1 MIRLRQIKGADQGR
15 EFEFEQDLIR
25 IGRMPDSD
33 VNFDPEVD
41 LDASGRHAEIRNEDG
56 RYLLI
61 DTGSRN
67 GTWLNGQRIKHA
79 ALARGDEIEFG
90 RGGPKLEIE
99 SVNNTPSSREPTRRM
114 TGRPKARDPRFDPMA
129 MPVTSA
135 TRLEDLKRGAD
146 SRKFRDARLDASA
159 TGSSRRR
166 RRRSRSR
173 LLWLAAALV
182 LASAIGIV
190 VAAAH
195 PVARS
200 AVPPPGCAFA
210 SFPQGTAQHE

>member
-1 MIRLRQIKGADQGR
+1 MIRLRQITGADNGR

-79 ALARGDEIEFG
+79 ALSRGDEIEFG
-90 RGGPKLEIE
+90 RGGPKIQIE
-99 SVNNTPSSREPTRRM
+99 MVQNRYDSREPTRRI
-114 TGRPKARDPRFDPMA
+114 TRRSSEREPRFDPLA
-129 MPVTSA
+129 MPVTTA
-135 TRLEDLKRGAD
+135 TRLEDLTGAQALHPE
-146 SRKFRDARLDASA
+146 SFLPPEARPPVERS
-159 TGSSRRR
+159 G
-166 RRRSRSR
+166 RRSSAG
-173 LLWLAAALV
+173 LW
-182 LASAIGIV
+182 
-190 VAAAH
+190 VAAAVVLLAGAAF
-195 PVARS
+195 VAIAMLR
-200 AVPPPGCAFA
+200 
-210 SFPQGTAQHE
+210 

>member
-1 MIRLRQIKGADQGR
+1 LSCSVIRLRQITGADNGR

-79 ALARGDEIEFG
+79 ALNKGDEIEFG
-90 RGGPKLEIE
+90 RGGPKIEIE
-99 SVNNTPSSREPTRRM
+99 MVQNRFDSREPTRRI
-114 TGRPKARDPRFDPMA
+114 TRRSAEREPRFDPLA
-129 MPVTSA
+129 MPVTTA
-135 TRLEDLKRGAD
+135 TRLEDLI
-146 SRKFRDARLDASA
+146 
-159 TGSSRRR
+159 GSPELLPEGLRPEEPTSTAPRESRRR
-166 RRRSRSR
+166 SSSAA
-173 LLWLAAALV
+173 LWMAAGVVLLAAVA
-182 LASAIGIV
+182 IV
-190 VAAAH
+190 VGAAL
-195 PVARS
+195 R
-200 AVPPPGCAFA
+200 
-210 SFPQGTAQHE
+210 

>member
-1 MIRLRQIKGADQGR
+1 MIRLRQIKGADDGR

-79 ALARGDEIEFG
+79 ALSKGDEIEFG

-99 SVNNTPSSREPTRRM
+99 MVRNRYDSREPTRRM
-114 TGRPKARDPRFDPMA
+114 TRRSHEREPRFDPLA
-129 MPVTSA
+129 MPVTTA
-135 TRLEDLKRGAD
+135 TRLEDLTGAQALHPE
-146 SRKFRDARLDASA
+146 SFLPPEPQPREEPRPQR
-159 TGSSRRR
+159 SSTA
-166 RRRSRSR
+166 
-173 LLWLAAALV
+173 LWVVAAIVLV
-182 LASAIGIV
+182 AGVAIV
-190 VAAAH
+190 VAATL
-195 PVARS
+195 
-200 AVPPPGCAFA
+200 
-210 SFPQGTAQHE
+210 Q

>member
-1 MIRLRQIKGADQGR
+1 MIRLRQIRGADSGR

-79 ALARGDEIEFG
+79 ALRPGDEIEIG
-90 RGGPKLEIE
+90 RGGPKLEIA
-99 SVNNTPSSREPTRRM
+99 SVQNRPSSREPTGHVRSGGM
-114 TGRPKARDPRFDPMA
+114 QRDPRFDPLA
-129 MPVTSA
+129 MPVTTA
-135 TRLEDLKRGAD
+135 TRLEDLMARPDLLPESLRVSEVSQGAI
-146 SRKFRDARLDASA
+146 RN
-159 TGSSRRR
+159 RRR
-166 RRRSRSR
+166 QRSS
-173 LLWLAAALV
+173 AALWGAAGVV
-182 LASAIGIV
+182 LLVAIAIV
-190 VAAAH
+190 V
-195 PVARS
+195 S
-200 AVPPPGCAFA
+200 A
-210 SFPQGTAQHE
+210 SLQ

>member
-1 MIRLRQIKGADQGR
+1 MIRLRHTQGADNGR

-79 ALARGDEIEFG
+79 ALNKGDEIEFG
-90 RGGPKLEIE
+90 RGGPRLEIE
-99 SVNNTPSSREPTRRM
+99 SVQNRFDSREPTRRI
-114 TGRPKARDPRFDPMA
+114 TRSPRQREPRFDPLA

-135 TRLEDLKRGAD
+135 TRLEDLTGAQELHPE
-146 SRKFRDARLDASA
+146 SFLPPEVRLP
-159 TGSSRRR
+159 TERP
-166 RRRSRSR
+166 RRRSAA
-173 LLWLAAALV
+173 LLWVAAGFLLV
-182 LASAIGIV
+182 AAVAV
-190 VAAAH
+190 VA
-195 PVARS
+195 
-200 AVPPPGCAFA
+200 FA
-210 SFPQGTAQHE
+210 LLE

>member
-1 MIRLRQIKGADQGR
+1 MIRLRQTKGADDGR

-79 ALARGDEIEFG
+79 ALSKGDEIEFG
-90 RGGPKLEIE
+90 RGGPMLAIE
-99 SVNNTPSSREPTRRM
+99 MVRNRYDSREPTRRITRKSM
-114 TGRPKARDPRFDPMA
+114 EREPRFDPLA
-129 MPVTSA
+129 MPVTTA
-135 TRLEDLKRGAD
+135 TRLEDLTGARTLHPE
-146 SRKFRDARLDASA
+146 SFLPSEAPPPKE
-159 TGSSRRR
+159 SRRR
-166 RRRSRSR
+166 ANATALSVAAGVV
-173 LLWLAAALV
+173 LLAGVA
-182 LASAIGIV
+182 IV
-190 VAAAH
+190 VGALL
-195 PVARS
+195 R
-200 AVPPPGCAFA
+200 
-210 SFPQGTAQHE
+210 

>member
-1 MIRLRQIKGADQGR
+1 MIRLRQIKGADSGR

-79 ALARGDEIEFG
+79 ALNSGDEIELG
-90 RGGPKLEIE
+90 RGGPRLEIA
-99 SVNNTPSSREPTRRM
+99 SVRNRPSSRVP
-114 TGRPKARDPRFDPMA
+114 TGRISTGAPPRDPRFDPLA
-129 MPVTSA
+129 MPVTTA
-135 TRLEDLKRGAD
+135 TRLEDLA
-146 SRKFRDARLDASA
+146 ARPDLLPEGLRLSA
-159 TGSSRRR
+159 APQSTPRSRRR
-166 RRRSRSR
+166 RLSSVV
-173 LLWLAAALV
+173 LWGAAGVVFLAAIAV
-182 LASAIGIV
+182 VVGASL
-190 VAAAH
+190 
-195 PVARS
+195 
-200 AVPPPGCAFA
+200 
-210 SFPQGTAQHE
+210 Q

>member
-1 MIRLRQIKGADQGR
+1 VIRLRQIKGADSGR

-56 RYLLI
+56 RYLLL

-79 ALARGDEIEFG
+79 ALSPGDEIEFG

-99 SVNNTPSSREPTRRM
+99 VVENRLRRHEPTQRI
-114 TGRPKARDPRFDPMA
+114 TGRPKERDPRFDPLA

-135 TRLEDLKRGAD
+135 TRLEDLTGELPHSLQAVPERPVRRARG
-146 SRKFRDARLDASA
+146 
-159 TGSSRRR
+159 
-166 RRRSRSR
+166 RSRSR
-173 LLWLAAALV
+173 LLWIAGGVVLAAAL
-182 LASAIGIV
+182 AIV
-190 VAAAH
+190 VA
-195 PVARS
+195 VLR
-200 AVPPPGCAFA
+200 
-210 SFPQGTAQHE
+210 

>member
-1 MIRLRQIKGADQGR
+1 MIRLRQITGADNGR

-79 ALARGDEIEFG
+79 ALNKGDEIEFG
-90 RGGPKLEIE
+90 RGGPKIEIE
-99 SVNNTPSSREPTRRM
+99 MVQNRFDSREPTRRI
-114 TGRPKARDPRFDPMA
+114 TRRSAEREPRFDPLA
-129 MPVTSA
+129 MPVTTA
-135 TRLEDLKRGAD
+135 TRLEDLVGSPELLPEGLRLEEPTSTAP
-146 SRKFRDARLDASA
+146 RD
-159 TGSSRRR
+159 SRRR
-166 RRRSRSR
+166 SSSAA
-173 LLWLAAALV
+173 LWMAAGVVLLAAVA
-182 LASAIGIV
+182 IV
-190 VAAAH
+190 VGAAL
-195 PVARS
+195 R
-200 AVPPPGCAFA
+200 
-210 SFPQGTAQHE
+210 

>member
-1 MIRLRQIKGADQGR
+1 VIRLRQITGADNGR

-79 ALARGDEIEFG
+79 ALNKGDEIEFG
-90 RGGPKLEIE
+90 RGGPKIEIE
-99 SVNNTPSSREPTRRM
+99 MVQNRFDSREPTRRI
-114 TGRPKARDPRFDPMA
+114 TRRSAEREPRFDPLA
-129 MPVTSA
+129 MPVTTA
-135 TRLEDLKRGAD
+135 TRLEDLIGSPELLPEGLRPEEPTSTAP
-146 SRKFRDARLDASA
+146 RD
-159 TGSSRRR
+159 SRRR
-166 RRRSRSR
+166 SSSAA
-173 LLWLAAALV
+173 LWMAAGVVLLAAVA
-182 LASAIGIV
+182 IV
-190 VAAAH
+190 VGAAL
-195 PVARS
+195 R
-200 AVPPPGCAFA
+200 
-210 SFPQGTAQHE
+210 

>member
-1 MIRLRQIKGADQGR
+1 MIRLRQIKGADSGR

-41 LDASGRHAEIRNEDG
+41 LDVSGRHAEIRKEDG

-79 ALARGDEIEFG
+79 ALNKGDEIEFG
-90 RGGPKLEIE
+90 RGGPRLEIE
-99 SVNNTPSSREPTRRM
+99 LVRSRFDSREPTRRM
-114 TGRPKARDPRFDPMA
+114 TRGGAREPRFDPLA

-135 TRLEDLKRGAD
+135 TRLEDLTGGAEGLPGAFPGAEPAGNEPPAPRKR
-146 SRKFRDARLDASA
+146 
-159 TGSSRRR
+159 SS
-166 RRRSRSR
+166 STM
-173 LLWLAAALV
+173 LWAAAGLLV
-182 LASAIGIV
+182 LAALLLV
-190 VAAAH
+190 V
-195 PVARS
+195 
-200 AVPPPGCAFA
+200 
-210 SFPQGTAQHE
+210 SFTLQ

>member
-1 MIRLRQIKGADQGR
+1 MIRLRQITGADNGR

-79 ALARGDEIEFG
+79 ALNKGDEIEFG
-90 RGGPKLEIE
+90 RGGPKIEIE
-99 SVNNTPSSREPTRRM
+99 MVQNRFDSREPTRRI
-114 TGRPKARDPRFDPMA
+114 TRRSAEREPRFDPLA
-129 MPVTSA
+129 MPVTTA
-135 TRLEDLKRGAD
+135 TRLEDLI
-146 SRKFRDARLDASA
+146 
-159 TGSSRRR
+159 GSPELLPEGLRPEEPTSTAPRESRRR
-166 RRRSRSR
+166 SSSAA
-173 LLWLAAALV
+173 LWMAAGVVLLAAVA
-182 LASAIGIV
+182 IV
-190 VAAAH
+190 VGAAL
-195 PVARS
+195 R
-200 AVPPPGCAFA
+200 
-210 SFPQGTAQHE
+210 

>member
-1 MIRLRQIKGADQGR
+1 VIRLRQITGADNGR

-79 ALARGDEIEFG
+79 ALNKGDEIEFG
-90 RGGPKLEIE
+90 RGGPKIEIE
-99 SVNNTPSSREPTRRM
+99 MVQNRFDSREPTRRI
-114 TGRPKARDPRFDPMA
+114 TRRSAEREPRFDPLA
-129 MPVTSA
+129 MPVTTA
-135 TRLEDLKRGAD
+135 TRLEDLI
-146 SRKFRDARLDASA
+146 
-159 TGSSRRR
+159 GSPELLPEGLRPEEPTSTAPRESRRR
-166 RRRSRSR
+166 SSSAA
-173 LLWLAAALV
+173 LWMAAGVVLLAAVA
-182 LASAIGIV
+182 IV
-190 VAAAH
+190 VGAAL
-195 PVARS
+195 R
-200 AVPPPGCAFA
+200 
-210 SFPQGTAQHE
+210 